1 MVASKVQPP
10 SPTPLPSIFGGFVDV
25 RSLVDINLL
34 ALLHQSLLVENND
47 LRTMV
52 LDTMYVLMTR
62 SAVPVTDSPLIAM
75 RREAFT
81 EHSLQGYQ
89 QVLDQIFSTMV
100 VSSTG
105 HLDINRDT
113 YGVGKKFVMVPPLP
127 KVKILIT
134 VHLRPR
140 ILRVTPPPL
149 RTHPYTPLLPLP
161 APPIQHHPLPLD
173 RNPNL
178 HHLAQHSPLH
188 KPSPYPRNPPRHP
201 PPTLHRPS
209 RRF

>member
-113 YGVGKKFVMVPPLP
+113 YGVGKKFVMVPPAPSKNTNNSTSAPSHPPSYSPSTANPSLHSP
-127 KVKILIT
+127 PSST
-134 VHLRPR
+134 CSSNSA
-140 ILRVTPPPL
+140 PPP
-149 RTHPYTPLLPLP
+149 PSGS
-161 APPIQHHPLPLD
+161 Q
-173 RNPNL
+173 
-178 HHLAQHSPLH
+178 S
-188 KPSPYPRNPPRHP
+188 KPSPSGATFSSPQTVSLPPQ
-201 PPTLHRPS
+201 PTSAPS
-209 RRF
+209 SNSA